1 MTVISTHFLLM
12 GQYNCQAVIPLEDVV
27 RDYFSHLTVDS
38 FLRKIGTGEI
48 VIPVVRADTS
58 QKSQK
63 GIHLA
68 DLAEYLDKARE
79 KAVKE
84 MKQLTRA

>member
-58 QKSQK
+58 QKSK
-63 GIHLA
+63 
-68 DLAEYLDKARE
+68 KAFTLLIWQNIWIRQGQRLL
-79 KAVKE
+79 KK
-84 MKQLTRA
+84 